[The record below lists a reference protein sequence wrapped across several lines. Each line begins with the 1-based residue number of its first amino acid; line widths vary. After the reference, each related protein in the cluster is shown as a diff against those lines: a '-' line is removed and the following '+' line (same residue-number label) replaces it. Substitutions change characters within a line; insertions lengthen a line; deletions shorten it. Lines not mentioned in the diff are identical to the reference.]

1 MNNSSIPVSGSPF
14 RHIQMEVAKSML
26 VVAALVVLG
35 VNQFHFAYHAV
46 LAHPALNI
54 LIILVFIFGALV
66 AIQATIGL
74 FNDVNALE
82 GLKQAHSDFD
92 EMDRNGDLVGA
103 ARLERAS
110 KPGKVFRM
118 PRILAQVYEMCLD
131 ELFKTRRLTV
141 SLAQRGSLL
150 VMVQDAI
157 GKERSLLNYL
167 TGLLILLGLIGT
179 FIGLM
184 EMVASVGQIV
194 GGLAKSGSGSDA
206 AIQGVIK
213 DLEAPLTG
221 MATGFSASLFGL
233 LGSLLLGLLARFAHN
248 GAVSIKHDFEHWLA
262 GISKM
267 EQPGASATSAG
278 GDNGSV
284 AALAAS
290 LIGSFRSTQ
299 GLINRSAEVMRKLAD
314 RQDKQTEALNRVCE
328 QIEALAYRQN
338 KALAHLKR
346 LDSIG
351 EGVDNIRHDAILRD
365 KANANRLAEG
375 VGRIVETF
383 QAGHAE
389 IGDTLLDIGQRQRAT
404 ERMANG
410 LEIQISRGVE
420 EITQHLAE
428 SATRQA
434 ESERLATEGQAALE
448 KLVRTAAKPLDAR
461 VIIDQVSASVDGRLA
476 AGFGAVAG
484 AFDHAL
490 EKLASS
496 ITDVGNGQREIAQS
510 LAAINANHRENGSLT
525 DFAHSVESGLST
537 GLNEIARA
545 MDGLVKHYA
554 TMVEGAA
561 TPMIK
566 PVAEEP
572 PAAAPP
578 SMPPARMD
586 AVYEALTARL
596 QRESKTAKSRK
607 TP

>member
-1 MNNSSIPVSGSPF
+1 MAHSSTAASSSPSHNI
-14 RHIQMEVAKSML
+14 RVELAKSLL
-26 VVAALVVLG
+26 VVAALIVLS

-54 LIILVFIFGALV
+54 LIILVFVFGALI
-66 AIQATIGL
+66 ALKSSFGL
-74 FNDVNALE
+74 FNDVKALE
-82 GLKQAHSDFD
+82 GLKQTFADFD
-92 EMDRNGDLVGA
+92 DMDRTGDLVSP

-110 KPGKVFRM
+110 KPGIVFRM
-118 PRILAQVYEMCLD
+118 PRIMGQVYEMCLE
-131 ELFKTRRLTV
+131 ELSKTRRLNV

-150 VMVQDAI
+150 GMVQDAI
-157 GKERSLLNYL
+157 SHERSLANYL

-233 LGSLLLGLLARFAHN
+233 LGSLLLGLLARFTNN
-248 GAVSIKHDFEHWLA
+248 GALSIKHDFEHWLA

-267 EQPGASATSAG
+267 EQSGATAHAAG

-328 QIEALAYRQN
+328 QIESLAMRQN

-351 EGVDNIRHDAILRD
+351 EAVDNIRHDAILRD

-375 VGRIVETF
+375 VGRIVETME
-383 QAGHAE
+383 AGHAE

-410 LEIQISRGVE
+410 LEVQLSRGVE
-420 EITQHLAE
+420 EITRHLE
-428 SATRQA
+428 QSAARDT

-448 KLVRTAAKPLDAR
+448 KLVRASSKPLDTR
-461 VIIDQVSASVDGRLA
+461 VITDQLAASVDERLA

-496 ITDVGNGQREIAQS
+496 IESVGAGQREIAQN
-510 LAAINANHRENGSLT
+510 LAAINANHLENGSLN
-525 DFAHSVESGLST
+525 DFARSVENGLST

-545 MDGLVKHYA
+545 MDGLVSHYA
-554 TMVEGAA
+554 TMVETTAA
-561 TPMIK
+561 SELQS
-566 PVAEEP
+566 ADEP
-572 PAAAPP
+572 PAATPP

-586 AVYEALTARL
+586 EVYQALAARL
-596 QRESKTAKSRK
+596 RKESKTPRK
-607 TP
+607 RKIT